1 MARSLWSGALS
12 FGLVNVPVAVF
23 SAVRD
28 RDVHFRQLHAPD
40 RSPIQTRRV
49 CAAEDREVP
58 WQEIVKGYEVD
69 AGEWV
74 LLDDAELQAVA
85 PEKTKTIDID
95 RFVRLEE
102 IDPVYFDHPY
112 FLVPTGGEGSSRA
125 YALLREVMAK
135 SGKVAL
141 GRFVLRAKEQL
152 VAIQVRDGALA
163 LTTMRFHDE
172 VRSGGEVTANSH
184 ASKPTRRQVDGA
196 VAIIEELGVSF
207 QPSQYHD
214 RHRAHLKKLIQAKQ
228 RGTEIP
234 KPPPAPEPATATPDL
249 MAALE
254 SSLADIRA
262 RKAKVEKPKRKPAKS
277 SG

>member
-1 MARSLWSGALS
+1 MARSLWSGSLS
-12 FGLVNVPVAVF
+12 FGLVNVPVALF

-49 CAAEDREVP
+49 CVIEDREVP
-58 WQEIVKGYEVD
+58 WEEIVKGYEVD
-69 AGEWV
+69 AGTWV

-102 IDPVYFDHPY
+102 MDPVYFDHPY

-135 SGKVAL
+135 SGKAAL

-172 VRSGGEVTANSH
+172 VRSGSEITADSD

-196 VAIIEELGVSF
+196 VAVIEELGVSF

-214 RHRAHLKKLIQAKQ
+214 RHRAHLKKLISAKQ
-228 RGTEIP
+228 KGREIP
-234 KPPPAPEPATATPDL
+234 KPAPAREPATATPDL

-262 RKAKVEKPKRKPAKS
+262 RKAEVEKPKRKPAKAA
-277 SG
+277 G

>member
-12 FGLVNVPVAVF
+12 FGLVNVPVAIF

-28 RDVHFRQLHAPD
+28 RDVHFRQLHEPD

-49 CAAEDREVP
+49 CSAEDREVP
-58 WQEIVKGYEVD
+58 WEEIVKGFEVD
-69 AGEWV
+69 AGKWV
-74 LLDDAELQAVA
+74 LLDDAELRAVA

-102 IDPVYFDHPY
+102 IDPIYFDHPY

-152 VAIQVRDGALA
+152 VAIQVRDSALA

-172 VRSGGEVTANSH
+172 IRSGGEVTAGSV
-184 ASKPTRRQVDGA
+184 ASEPTRQQLDGA

-207 QPSQYHD
+207 QPSDYHD

-228 RGTEIP
+228 KGKEIP
-234 KPPPAPEPATATPDL
+234 KPPKAREVATATPDL

-262 RKAKVEKPKRKPAKS
+262 RKAKADKPKRKPAKA